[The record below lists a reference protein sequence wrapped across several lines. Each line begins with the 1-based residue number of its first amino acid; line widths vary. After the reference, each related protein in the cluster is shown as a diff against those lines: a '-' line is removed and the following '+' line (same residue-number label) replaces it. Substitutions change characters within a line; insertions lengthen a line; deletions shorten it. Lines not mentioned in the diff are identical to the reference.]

1 MTKYGIFLTLV
12 AAELATLLCLYGMG
26 AFRLSRKAPEV
37 VLLQE
42 MAAGLMLTDLA
53 IWSEATYARHPS
65 QAELFSPFQ
74 DYPSAIEH
82 FPAGSILAP
91 PFVERSNGH
100 E

>member
-1 MTKYGIFLTLV
+1 MTKYRIFLALIAV
-12 AAELATLLCLYGMG
+12 ELATLLCLYGLG
-26 AFRLSRKAPEV
+26 LFRFNRSAPEV

-42 MAAGLMLTDLA
+42 MAAELMLTDLA

-65 QAELFSPFQ
+65 QADLFSPFQ

-82 FPAGSILAP
+82 FPSGSILAP
-91 PFVERSNGH
+91 PFAERRGAH